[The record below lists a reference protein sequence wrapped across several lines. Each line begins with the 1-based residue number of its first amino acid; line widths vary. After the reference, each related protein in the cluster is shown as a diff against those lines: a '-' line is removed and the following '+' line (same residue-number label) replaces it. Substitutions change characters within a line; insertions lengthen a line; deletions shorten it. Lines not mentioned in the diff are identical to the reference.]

1 MAEKPP
7 KVTDLSWGQVDVKD
21 HGSFHDAK
29 LWPGGARGWD
39 WNETGTHHDPG
50 IQIADVEELVTHG
63 AQRVILSKGQNERL
77 QVKEE
82 TLGWLEDQGIDVEV
96 LETNE
101 AIERYNQIRDEQAV
115 GALIHST
122 C

>member
-7 KVTDLSWGQVDVKD
+7 KVTDLSWGQVDVED
-21 HGSFHDAK
+21 HGSFRDAK